1 MLRLVC
7 RKMSYQNMPICLNLW
22 AYITLDSKFSCT
34 PILGKMT
41 SRIFPD
47 SPSKDDGSFVLRLL
61 FGWIPITPININAY
75 FVQYL
80 EREWKWHLALLLCL
94 KCVFCLFS
102 NVSFWIRKGRG
113 KMTFMQT
120 EGLQFL
126 PTLKYSGAPHW
137 YLYLEFEERKCR
149 TARLAP

>member
-7 RKMSYQNMPICLNLW
+7 RKMMYWNMPICLNLW
-22 AYITLDSKFSCT
+22 AYIILHSKFSYT
-34 PILGKMT
+34 LIPVKMT
-41 SRIFPD
+41 SRIFQD
-47 SPSKDDGSFVLRLL
+47 SPSKDDRSCMLRCL

-75 FVQYL
+75 CVQYL

-94 KCVFCLFS
+94 NCVFCLFS

-120 EGLQFL
+120 GGLQFL
-126 PTLKYSGAPHW
+126 PTLKYSGTLHW

-149 TARLAP
+149 TVRLAP